1 MKFNTI
7 VYTITLLVIM
17 TANTANARPAEIVKN
32 VHNNL
37 PSSPIINSH
46 PKKLNNDPLLSCKTD
61 SETIEQIISTPASAI
76 QIDKLFPESLKYMN
90 DAVKIG
96 YNKMRNEVIKH
107 VTMKVAMALFNF
119 SIDGFAAENI
129 ATYVSD
135 GTKPFLPFE
144 FANGVRITKVTAKG
158 GTIVY
163 RAEMPI
169 TKNHSHAAPLALAGR
184 VSATTTVCND
194 MQMVDDLLG
203 RDVVIQYDYYDANGI
218 FFSSFTING

>member
-1 MKFNTI
+1 MKFNAI
-7 VYTITLLVIM
+7 VYTITLLAIM

-32 VHNNL
+32 THNKL

-46 PKKLNNDPLLSCKTD
+46 PKNLSNDALLSCKTD
-61 SETIEQIISTPASAI
+61 SATIEQIISTPASAI
-76 QIDKLFPESLKYMN
+76 QVDKFFHESLEYMN

-169 TKNHSHAAPLALAGR
+169 TKNHSHAAPLALAGW

-203 RDVVIQYDYYDANGI
+203 RDVVIQYDYYDANGV

>member
-1 MKFNTI
+1 MKFNAI
-7 VYTITLLVIM
+7 VYTITLLTII
-17 TANTANARPAEIVKN
+17 TASTANARPAEIVKDAY
-32 VHNNL
+32 NNL
-37 PSSPIINSH
+37 PSSPVINSH
-46 PKKLNNDPLLSCKTD
+46 PKDLSNDGLLSCKTD
-61 SETIEQIISTPASAI
+61 SAAIEQIISTPGTGI
-76 QIDKLFPESLKYMN
+76 KVDKIFPESLEYMN

-119 SIDGFAAENI
+119 SVNGFAAENI

-144 FANGVRITKVTAKG
+144 FANGVRITKVTPKG
-158 GTIVY
+158 GTIIY

-169 TKNHSHAAPLALAGR
+169 TKNHSHAVPLALAGR

-203 RDVVIQYDYYDANGI
+203 RDVVIQYDYYDANGV

>member
-1 MKFNTI
+1 
-7 VYTITLLVIM
+7 
-17 TANTANARPAEIVKN
+17 
-32 VHNNL
+32 
-37 PSSPIINSH
+37 
-46 PKKLNNDPLLSCKTD
+46 
-61 SETIEQIISTPASAI
+61 
-76 QIDKLFPESLKYMN
+76 
-90 DAVKIG
+90 
-96 YNKMRNEVIKH
+96 MRNEVIRH

-119 SIDGFAAENI
+119 RVDGFAAENI

-135 GTKPFLPFE
+135 GTKPFLPFK
-144 FANGVRITKVTAKG
+144 FANGVRITKVTPKG

-169 TKNHSHAAPLALAGR
+169 AKNHSLAAPLALAGK

-203 RDVVIQYDYYDANGI
+203 RDVVIQYDYYDTNGV

>member
-1 MKFNTI
+1 MKLIAI
-7 VYTITLLVIM
+7 VYTITLLAII
-17 TANTANARPAEIVKN
+17 TANTVNARQAVIVKDAIIS
-32 VHNNL
+32 L
-37 PSSPIINSH
+37 PSSPVINSD
-46 PKKLNNDPLLSCKTD
+46 PKNLSTELLSCKTD
-61 SETIEQIISTPASAI
+61 SAAIKQISSSPGSGIKVDNLIT
-76 QIDKLFPESLKYMN
+76 ESLEYMN
-90 DAVKIG
+90 GAVKTS
-96 YNKMRNEVIKH
+96 YNTMRNEVIRH

-119 SIDGFAAENI
+119 RVDGFAAENI

-144 FANGVRITKVTAKG
+144 FANGVKITKVTPKG

-169 TKNHSHAAPLALAGR
+169 TKNHSHAAALALAGK

-203 RDVVIQYDYYDANGI
+203 RDVVIQYDYYDSNGV